1 VRLAVLTW
9 NLKGSAGVDTAAV
22 AAHARAVGADVL
34 ALQEVQWLQARRIAR
49 TLFARTRR
57 WSFKHWPVRTWPEG
71 MAVIGLTRPVRA
83 RGRALTYRWR
93 LWSWRRRILVGGV
106 VDGGPLLIDLHLS
119 TDTAA
124 SGGRR
129 RLEVAGALRDVVAR
143 GGQVIVAGDLNE
155 RPGGPVSQALAAAGL
170 RDAWLASGGDPDG
183 GFTNW
188 RGWEPGTTRAPS
200 QRIDYVWVS
209 AGIAV
214 VDVSLP
220 SPGDPG
226 FATFARLS
234 DHLPLTVVLEIPEHG

>member
-1 VRLAVLTW
+1 MRLAVLTW
-9 NLKGSAGVDTAAV
+9 NLKGSAGVDTGAV

-34 ALQEVQWLQARRIAR
+34 ALQEVQCLQARRIAR
-49 TLFARTRR
+49 TLLARTRR

-106 VDGGPLLIDLHLS
+106 VDQGPLLIDLHLS

-124 SGGRR
+124 SGARR
-129 RLEVAGALRDVVAR
+129 RLEVAGALREVVAR
-143 GGQVIVAGDLNE
+143 GGEVIVAGDLNE
-155 RPGGPVSQALAAAGL
+155 RPGGDVSQALAAAGL

-188 RGWEPGTTRAPS
+188 RGWEPGTTRPPS
-200 QRIDYVWVS
+200 QRIDYVWAS
-209 AGIAV
+209 AGIEIV
-214 VDVSLP
+214 EVSLP
-220 SPGDPG
+220 SPGDAG

>member
-9 NLKGSAGVDTAAV
+9 NLKGSTGVDTAAV
-22 AAHARAVGADVL
+22 AAHSRSVGAGVL
-34 ALQEVQWLQARRIAR
+34 ALQEVQCLQARRVAR
-49 TLFARTRR
+49 ALGARSRR

-71 MAVIGLTRPVRA
+71 MAVIGVTRPVRA
-83 RGRALTYRWR
+83 RGRALTYRLR
-93 LWSWRRRILVGGV
+93 LWSWRRRILVGGT

-119 TDTAA
+119 TGTAA
-124 SGGRR
+124 SAERR
-129 RLEVAGALRDVVAR
+129 RLEVAAALREVVAHA
-143 GGQVIVAGDLNE
+143 GEVIVAGDLNE
-155 RPGGPVSQALAAAGL
+155 RPGGPVCEVLAAAGL

-188 RGWEPGTTRAPS
+188 RGWEPGTTRPPS
-200 QRIDYVWVS
+200 RRIDYVWTS
-209 AGIAV
+209 AGIEV

-226 FATFARLS
+226 FSTFARLS

>member
-1 VRLAVLTW
+1 MRLAVLTW

-22 AAHARAVGADVL
+22 AAHARAVGADVM
-34 ALQEVQWLQARRIAR
+34 ALQEVQYFQARRIAR
-49 TLFARTRR
+49 ALAARTRR

-93 LWSWRRRILVGGV
+93 LWSWRRRILVGGT
-106 VDGGPLLIDLHLS
+106 VDGGPLLVDLHLS

-124 SGGRR
+124 SSGRR
-129 RLEVAGALRDVVAR
+129 RLEVAAALRDVVTHV
-143 GGQVIVAGDLNE
+143 GEVVVAGDLNE
-155 RPGGPVSQALAAAGL
+155 RPGGTVSEALAAAGL
-170 RDAWLASGGDPDG
+170 RDAWLASGGDPEG

-188 RGWEPGTTRAPS
+188 RGWEPGTTRPPS
-200 QRIDYVWVS
+200 RRIDYVWVS
-209 AGIAV
+209 AGIEV

-226 FATFARLS
+226 FSAFARLS
-234 DHLPLTVVLEIPEHG
+234 DHLPLTVVLEVAEHG